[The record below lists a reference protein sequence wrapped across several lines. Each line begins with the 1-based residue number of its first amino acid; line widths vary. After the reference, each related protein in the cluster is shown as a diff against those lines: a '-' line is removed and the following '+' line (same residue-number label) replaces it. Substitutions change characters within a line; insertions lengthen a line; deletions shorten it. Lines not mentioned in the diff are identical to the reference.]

1 MNAHPGWDR
10 TRCQECH
17 LKVYVTFLKEVSFEK
32 ISRLFLEVHPQ
43 NVEIIDREN
52 FRKTVIN
59 VELRIKKKLNDIS
72 PWGT

>member
-1 MNAHPGWDR
+1 M
-10 TRCQECH
+10 
-17 LKVYVTFLKEVSFEK
+17 TFLKEVSFEK
-32 ISRLFLEVHPQ
+32 ISRLFLEVHPK

-72 PWGT
+72 PWWT